1 MYKVEDIRKI
11 FIDKLNNEDF
21 VIDKTGVKTIEI
33 VGANFIADEKTIF
46 GELNLEYIRKEIKW
60 YESKSLNVNDI
71 EKPIPEIWQ
80 KVADKD
86 GYINSNYGWCIWSN
100 TNYNQ
105 YENVL
110 IELLNNLYSRRAIMI
125 YTRPNMWLDFDK
137 NGRSDFMCTNAVQY
151 LCRDN
156 KLHCVVQMRSCD
168 GFFGFRNDRAFQ
180 EYVLWQLGAELNKY
194 GDLNVEI
201 GDIIW
206 QVGSLHFYERH
217 FKHIK

>member
-180 EYVLWQLGAELNKY
+180 EYVLWQLCAELNKY